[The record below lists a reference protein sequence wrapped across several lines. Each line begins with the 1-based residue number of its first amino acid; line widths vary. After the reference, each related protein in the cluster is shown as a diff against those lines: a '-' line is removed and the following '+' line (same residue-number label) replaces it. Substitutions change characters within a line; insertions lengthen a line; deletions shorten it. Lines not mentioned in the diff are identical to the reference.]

1 MRQFVG
7 LGLVVFACGW
17 MGNARAE
24 CTGTYTGDQLV
35 EDLGQMTVALRALD
49 EERFQSAGLRL
60 EGNLTCAKQKI
71 PVGVFAS
78 AFRFIGAYHYL
89 SGRDEVA
96 RAWFRSSLEL
106 DGDFQWDIT
115 ELDLEHPMRRTFDEE
130 RAVATAA
137 GEPLEGMVI
146 NPPSGSTL
154 LLDGRSFTEPL
165 MTGDRPHVLQVIG
178 DDQSIR
184 QVFVIEDGQIPEQF
198 LLSESMLKARQEAA
212 SAASSEKKKKKKNKK
227 KDKKKDTEAPEES
240 AVETSSAAS
249 SDNEYDVVRVERT
262 KSGSK
267 IPMLAGGGA
276 ALIASGVLY
285 GLSSASH
292 KNFDTVDTT
301 DDLNAA
307 RNMTNQLVM
316 ASGVSLVAAVGM
328 GSIGLALGGEGAM
341 MWHYQIGF

>member
-49 EERFQSAGLRL
+49 EERFQAAGMRL

-137 GEPLEGMVI
+137 GQPLEGMVI

-154 LLDGRSFTEPL
+154 LLDGRSFTEPV
-165 MTGDRPHVLQVIG
+165 MTGDRPHVLQVMG

-184 QVFVIEDGQIPEQF
+184 QVYVIEDGQIPEQF

-212 SAASSEKKKKKKNKK
+212 AAASSKKKKKKKQKNK
-227 KDKKKDTEAPEES
+227 DNEAPAES
-240 AVETSSAAS
+240 TVETSSAAS
-249 SDNEYDVVRVERT
+249 SDNEYAVVRVERT
-262 KSGSK
+262 KSGLK

-276 ALIASGVLY
+276 ALVASGVLY

-292 KNFDTVDTT
+292 KNFETVDTT
-301 DDLNAA
+301 NELDAA